1 MKKRGL
7 DSLLEALAEA
17 VGQARAY
24 FLKLDGEA
32 VVRPGAWG
40 PAEVLSHLVFWH
52 RANLEGMESVL
63 AGGQPYQPGASIEEL
78 NVGALNEM
86 AGSRVTDLLSEWEDL
101 QNRLDGR
108 ARAMPDP
115 SVVVRVYKDGTVG
128 TLLERVP
135 ELAGHITEHLM
146 ELEESGSV
154 PSP

>member
-115 SVVVRVYKDGTVG
+115 KAVVRVCSDGT
-128 TLLERVP
+128 ERSLIERIEEV
-135 ELAGHITEHLM
+135 AGHITEHLE
-146 ELEESGSV
+146 ELKDRD
-154 PSP
+154 

>member
-1 MKKRGL
+1 
-7 DSLLEALAEA
+7 
-17 VGQARAY
+17 
-24 FLKLDGEA
+24 
-32 VVRPGAWG
+32 
-40 PAEVLSHLVFWH
+40 
-52 RANLEGMESVL
+52 
-63 AGGQPYQPGASIEEL
+63 
-78 NVGALNEM
+78 M
-86 AGSRVTDLLSEWEDL
+86 AGPRVTDLLSEWEDL

-115 SVVVRVYKDGTVG
+115 SVVVRVYKDGTVR

>member
-52 RANLEGMESVL
+52 RANLEGIESVL
-63 AGGQPYQPGASIEEL
+63 AGGQPYKPDATIDEL
-78 NVGALNEM
+78 NARELHEM
-86 AGSRVTDLLSEWEDL
+86 AGSSVADLLAEWEDL
-101 QNRLDGR
+101 QSRLDGT

-115 SVVVRVYKDGTVG
+115 EAVVRIYSDGT
-128 TLLERVP
+128 ERSLFERIQEV
-135 ELAGHITEHLM
+135 AGHVAEHLK
-146 ELEESGSV
+146 ELEDSA
-154 PSP
+154 